1 MSKYPINLDERNIN
15 ILLRICTVLYI
26 ITLYSLIVI
35 QLYRQFV
42 LHQATS
48 EWQDIANILT
58 FNVLVLLGSALY
70 LGGLTPQK
78 VKIRTILF
86 LYLGFVFI
94 GVSFTIFKYTILLKE
109 QINWGDIGSYFLIV
123 SVICAVLI
131 MAWSILAYLGQKRI
145 EKKLE

>member
-1 MSKYPINLDERNIN
+1 MNLDERNIN
-15 ILLRICTVLYI
+15 ILLRICTVMYI
-26 ITLYSLIVI
+26 ITLFSLIAI
-35 QLYRQFV
+35 QLYRQFI

-58 FNVLVLLGSALY
+58 FNVLILLGSALY

-86 LYLGFVFI
+86 LYLGFVVV
-94 GVSFTIFKYTILLKE
+94 GVIFTIFKYTVLLRE
-109 QINWGDIGSYFLIV
+109 QINLADIGSYFLIV
-123 SVICAVLI
+123 SVICAVLVT
-131 MAWSILAYLGQKRI
+131 AWSILAYLGQKRI

>member
-1 MSKYPINLDERNIN
+1 MSKSPMNLDERNIN
-15 ILLRICTVLYI
+15 ILLRICTVMYI
-26 ITLYSLIVI
+26 ITLFSLIAI
-35 QLYRQFV
+35 QLYRQFI

-58 FNVLVLLGSALY
+58 FNVLILLGSALY

-86 LYLGFVFI
+86 LYLGFVVV
-94 GVSFTIFKYTILLKE
+94 GVIFTIFKYTVLLRE
-109 QINWGDIGSYFLIV
+109 QINLADIGSYFLIV
-123 SVICAVLI
+123 SVICAVLVT
-131 MAWSILAYLGQKRI
+131 AWSILAYLGQKRI

>member
-58 FNVLVLLGSALY
+58 FNVLILLGSALY

-131 MAWSILAYLGQKRI
+131 TAWSILAYLGQKRI

>member
-131 MAWSILAYLGQKRI
+131 TAWSILAYLGQKRI

>member
-58 FNVLVLLGSALY
+58 FNVLILLGSALY

-109 QINWGDIGSYFLIV
+109 QINWGDIRSYFLIV

-131 MAWSILAYLGQKRI
+131 TAWSILAYLGQKRI